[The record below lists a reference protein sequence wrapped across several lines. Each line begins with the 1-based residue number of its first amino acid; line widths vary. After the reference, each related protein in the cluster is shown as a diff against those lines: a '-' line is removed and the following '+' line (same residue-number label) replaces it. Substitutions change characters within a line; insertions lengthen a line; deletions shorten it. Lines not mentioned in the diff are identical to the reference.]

1 MRSITKTIK
10 PNMLIDKR
18 DKLTNEISRYWK
30 IIATENVLKKGLTRN
45 YDLKSL
51 LIHIRATYDE
61 LVIVKLRIQCA
72 NMGIKL
78 KDLSSDAN
86 ITGLIE
92 YIDLN
97 QSTKVWAEHILETCE
112 KERLDTKEQLKKA
125 GYSIQDTAEQ
135 VDKIIQTSL
144 EKRVQC

>member
-1 MRSITKTIK
+1 MKSITKTIK

-86 ITGLIE
+86 IINIYKLSA
-92 YIDLN
+92 LN
-97 QSTKVWAEHILETCE
+97 
-112 KERLDTKEQLKKA
+112 
-125 GYSIQDTAEQ
+125 
-135 VDKIIQTSL
+135 
-144 EKRVQC
+144 